1 MLRKRES
8 MNFHEKIFLLI
19 FFFFR
24 KLPLSSTPEHAME
37 ILPMIAGFV
46 ERQWIVPRVEDLE
59 IIDEILELNNM
70 TVKNAI
76 DNLGTV
82 CKDFLLVCSFAGTKF
97 PCMQVRFLILTQF
110 LKNFILKF
118 SPVSFIYEI

>member
-1 MLRKRES
+1 MLWNIKRENLFRKRES
-8 MNFHEKIFLLI
+8 QTFSKGHSCSLI
-19 FFFFR
+19 SFFR
-24 KLPLSSTPEHAME
+24 KLPLSATPEHAKQ

-70 TVKNAI
+70 SVKNAI

-82 CKDFLLVCSFAGTKF
+82 CKDFLLVCSFAGTMF
-97 PCMQVRFLILTQF
+97 PCMQV
-110 LKNFILKF
+110 
-118 SPVSFIYEI
+118 